1 MKHEDIVEALKELG
15 YNSNWML
22 SGDNIDDIQWLDDTL
37 PKPTKTEVIDMI
49 EELPQ
54 LRIEREALKI
64 SVYQKLGLTE
74 EEINKIL

>member
-1 MKHEDIVEALKELG
+1 MKHEDITEALKELG
-15 YNSNWML
+15 YNSNWIL

-37 PKPTKTEVIDMI
+37 PKPTKIEIIDMI
-49 EELPQ
+49 KELPQ
-54 LRIEREALKI
+54 LRIERETLKI